1 MVESSSFPELDVPE
15 LLLEV
20 PQEAKERRLNAI
32 IPTNPARLSDFIFIT
47 PFTSNFRKGFLIN
60 NGIFASGSKNRTSGL
75 KANVSGMKNRMSG
88 KTHSIDL

>member
-32 IPTNPARLSDFIFIT
+32 IPTNPARLSDFTFIT
-47 PFTSNFRKGFLIN
+47 PFTNNFRKGFLIN